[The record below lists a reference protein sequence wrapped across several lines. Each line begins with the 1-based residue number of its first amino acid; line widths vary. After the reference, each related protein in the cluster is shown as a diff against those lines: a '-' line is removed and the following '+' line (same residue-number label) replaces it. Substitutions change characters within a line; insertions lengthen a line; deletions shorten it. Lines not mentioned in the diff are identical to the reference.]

1 MQEVVLTVNAGS
13 STLKIA
19 IFTIHGKEI
28 RDCLYRILLEVLDN
42 KLLFHVNN
50 GKNSY
55 QVDTKPVED
64 DIMSLMI
71 NSFESWWEGI
81 KGDLNLLAIGHRI
94 VHGGRVFTK
103 PILVDQQ
110 VIEQLIS
117 LIPLDPLHL
126 PYNLQALN
134 LFQEKYNQ
142 QNHIVCFDTAFHTSQ
157 SRLAKSFALPK
168 EFYEE
173 GVYRYGFHGLSYQ
186 WITQN
191 FRKLIGHELP
201 KRTIIGHLGNG
212 ASMCAI
218 YEGRSIATSM
228 GFSVIE
234 GLMMGTRCGS
244 IDPGVILYLLDNKKM
259 SPKQI
264 ETLLYRQSGLF
275 GVSGESADIRTL
287 LSINDP
293 EAKFAIELFIYR
305 IQLEIGRLC
314 AALQGLDSL
323 VFTAGIGENS
333 AIIRHL
339 IITGL
344 EWLGITIDERKNQ
357 ENQYCISR
365 EDSKVKIFI
374 IPTNEEGVIAQDVID
389 VLHDK

>member
-1 MQEVVLTVNAGS
+1 MKEVVLTVNAGS

-28 RDCLYRILLEVLDN
+28 SDCLYRILLEVLDN

-55 QVDTKPVED
+55 QVDTKSVED

-71 NSFESWWEGI
+71 NRFESWWEGI

-110 VIEQLIS
+110 VIERLIS
-117 LIPLDPLHL
+117 LIPLNPLHL

-134 LFQEKYNQ
+134 LFQEKYSK
-142 QNHIVCFDTAFHTSQ
+142 QNHIVCFDAAFHTSQ

-173 GVYRYGFHGLSYQ
+173 GIYRYGFHGLSYQ

-191 FRKLIGHELP
+191 FRKLIGYELP
-201 KRTIIGHLGNG
+201 KRTIIGHLGND

-218 YEGRSIATSM
+218 YEGKSIAISM

-293 EAKFAIELFIYR
+293 EAKFAIDLLFIEY
-305 IQLEIGRLC
+305 
-314 AALQGLDSL
+314 
-323 VFTAGIGENS
+323 N
-333 AIIRHL
+333 
-339 IITGL
+339 
-344 EWLGITIDERKNQ
+344 
-357 ENQYCISR
+357 
-365 EDSKVKIFI
+365 
-374 IPTNEEGVIAQDVID
+374 
-389 VLHDK
+389 